1 LIKSLRIN
9 KNLRKLI
16 KSLGREIFLFLK
28 SKTQSE
34 EMNERKWMSE
44 EEKGELI

>member
-16 KSLGREIFLFLK
+16 KSLGREILLFLK

-34 EMNERKWMSE
+34 ETNERKWMSV